1 MQSTTSSPEAT
12 SGRRRPKSAR
22 ERGQAIVIF
31 AAAIVFFVGFLAI
44 VVDVTWY
51 WVNQLRVQRA
61 ADAAALA
68 GAVWLPDTPGS
79 ALTTAV
85 VAARQNGYSG
95 GSSGCGTPATAGTTV
110 VTAQVNPARDVQLDT
125 CVSAPVPTFFMRLF
139 GINTLQA
146 TRTARAEFQLKLAMG
161 SPINYLG
168 AFGKVRST
176 GYVQQDTGALFPTT
190 TLDPAI
196 VDTWTDVG
204 NAFSDEGGAT
214 TYATVNDFVKKQTF
228 AGFTNLGP
236 PLGVPADARVV
247 SSGLVN
253 GGIRV
258 FIRGH
263 GGAAS
268 NCRIGVELSWNNGV
282 NWTSG
287 TGGYQSAALPVTDDI
302 VTLGQTSDSNSGGTG
317 SLYWWGRKWLPAE
330 FAPGKF
336 AVRLQALSNG
346 APCTSP
352 QTTSIDYVQVQ
363 VDYEAPSPPIKG
375 PNSEDLVD
383 QGAWAAVNS
392 QGEEV
397 VDGDA
402 YSVYYN
408 SNPSTNSL
416 YAPQSYYDYAVEI
429 PAGATNGKVWIFD
442 PGFCATDG
450 GAGQGVGDRWYSGTN
465 GMSTFYDVYDTNNT
479 DWDYSDDTWKAGQ
492 TGPSGASNP
501 TYGLFRKLKASDTS
515 LGGPSLGSGIVS
527 CKRGAVPASQSS
539 TNGNYWHL
547 RWWPLATG
555 LSGPTNGAATKIY
568 RVRITSTDPAATTDQ
583 RNVKAENNFA
593 IFASATGGTPYVHGF
608 GSMMIQTP
616 LDGGSVASLY
626 LAQVRQ
632 VYAGKVLAIDLYDP
646 GDTQGL
652 PATMRILDPSG
663 APATFSYIARKVATS
678 GSNCN
683 SLTGTNVTSV
693 VTNNGSTQPFN
704 GCWLQ
709 ISIRVPLAY
718 TAPNGGWWK
727 IQYTMGG
734 STSTNAVDVTTWK
747 ASLGGS
753 PVHLILPGP

>member
-1 MQSTTSSPEAT
+1 MEAMT
-12 SGRRRPKSAR
+12 PKPTASGHASRPGSAR
-22 ERGQAIVIF
+22 QRGQALIMFV
-31 AAAIVFFVGFLAI
+31 AAIVFFVGFLAI
-44 VVDVTWY
+44 VVDVSWY
-51 WVNQLRVQRA
+51 WVNQLKVQRA

-68 GAVWLPDTPGS
+68 GAVWLPDTPTS
-79 ALTTAV
+79 AVSTAI

-95 GSSGCGTPATAGTTV
+95 GSSGCGTTAGATV
-110 VTAQVNPARDVQLDT
+110 VTAGVNPARDVQLDT

-146 TRTARAEFQLKLAMG
+146 TRTAKAEFQLKLAMG

-168 AFGKVRST
+168 AFGKIRSS
-176 GYVQQDTGALFPTT
+176 GYVQQDTGQLFPST

-196 VDTWTDVG
+196 PDTWVG
-204 NAFSDEGGAT
+204 ASFAFSDEGGGSPA
-214 TYATVNDFVKKQTF
+214 YATVDDFVKKQAF

-236 PLGVPADARVV
+236 PLGVPTNARVV

-253 GGIRV
+253 GGIQV
-258 FIRGH
+258 FIKARG
-263 GGAAS
+263 GQPSG
-268 NCRIGVELSWNNGV
+268 CRIGVDLSWNGGV
-282 NWTSG
+282 SWTVG
-287 TGGYQSAALPVTDDI
+287 TGGYQSAALTGSDTV
-302 VTLGQTSDSNSGGTG
+302 VTLGGTGDSNSGGTG
-317 SLYWWGRKWLPAE
+317 SVPWWGRKWLPAE
-330 FAPGKF
+330 FAPDKF
-336 AVRLQALSNG
+336 AVRLQALGG
-346 APCTSP
+346 AGCVSP
-352 QTTSIDYVQVQ
+352 QTTHVDYVQVQ

-375 PNSEDLVD
+375 PNSEDLED

-397 VDGDA
+397 VNGDA
-402 YSVYYN
+402 YSAYYN

-429 PAGATNGKVWIFD
+429 PAGASNGKVWIFD
-442 PGFCATDG
+442 PGFCATES
-450 GAGQGVGDRWYSGTN
+450 GAGKGVGDRWFTSTYN
-465 GMSTFYDVYDTNNT
+465 PMSTFYDVYDTKNT
-479 DWDYSDDTWKAGQ
+479 DWDYSDDTWVAGQ
-492 TGPSGASNP
+492 TGPAGSGNP
-501 TYGLFRKLKASDTS
+501 KYNLFRKLKASDTS
-515 LGGPSLGSGIVS
+515 LGGPSLGGGIVS

-539 TNGNYWHL
+539 TNGSYWHM

-568 RVRITSTDPAATTDQ
+568 RVRITSTDPAATSDQ
-583 RNVKAENNFA
+583 RNVRAENNFA

-616 LDGGSVASLY
+616 LDGGSVANLY

-646 GDTQGL
+646 GDTSPL
-652 PATMRILDPSG
+652 PATMRILNPSG
-663 APATFSYIARKVATS
+663 TPATFSYTARQVASS

-683 SLTGTNVTSV
+683 SRTGTNVTSV
-693 VTNNGSTQPFN
+693 VTYSSGSQPFN

-709 ISIRVPLAY
+709 ISIRVPTNY

-734 STSTNAVDVTTWK
+734 SSADNAVDVTTWK